1 MQEPG
6 QLADCLMKQAITV
19 QALRCI
25 NHAAD
30 NFLCGCPQSENLLC
44 SSFPEWRSPVN
55 SKQHMSK
62 DRIDLDGAVAKRA
75 LDRAE
80 TGDAP
85 LKPAH
90 MISA

>member
-1 MQEPG
+1 
-6 QLADCLMKQAITV
+6 MKQAITGR
-19 QALRCI
+19 ALRCI
-25 NHAAD
+25 NRVAD
-30 NFLCGCPQSENLLC
+30 NLICSFAESENFLC

-62 DRIDLDGAVAKRA
+62 DRIDLDGAIVKRA
-75 LDRAE
+75 LDRSE

-90 MISA
+90 MFSA

>member
-1 MQEPG
+1 
-6 QLADCLMKQAITV
+6 MKQAVTG

-30 NFLCGCPQSENLLC
+30 NFLCSCTQSENLLC

-62 DRIDLDGAVAKRA
+62 DRIDLDGAIVKRA
-75 LDRAE
+75 LDRPE
-80 TGDAP
+80 TGDAL

-90 MISA
+90 MFSE